1 MRNRLLAGVALAT
14 GAMIASPVSAQFY
27 LQSRDFSDKPVKGA
41 EAGIVQPLPGATE
54 AEERAGLVW
63 TMRAALNVAAL
74 QCQFEPTL
82 VTVDNYNAVL
92 KDHST
97 ELKSSFDALNKYFV
111 RTAKTK
117 AAGQM
122 ALDQFGTRTYSSVTS
137 VYSQLNFCQTA
148 ASIGRDAVFTP
159 RGEFGDLA
167 ERRMRELRNAIAKP
181 WGEQKFSRYI
191 GFDPYPVA
199 MPRLDPICW
208 DKKMRWQTKKCGAQT
223 MLAAPALVG
232 TGIAA
237 R

>member
-1 MRNRLLAGVALAT
+1 MRNRLLAGVAALAA
-14 GAMIASPVSAQFY
+14 GVMMASPASAQFF
-27 LQSRDFSDKPVKGA
+27 LQSRDLSDKPVKGA

-63 TMRAALNVAAL
+63 TLRAALNVAAL

-82 VTVDNYNAVL
+82 VTVDNYNAML

-97 ELKSSFDALNKYFV
+97 ELKSSFDALNKYFT
-111 RTAKTK
+111 RTTKTK
-117 AAGQM
+117 AAGQT
-122 ALDQFGTRTYSSVTS
+122 ALDQFGTRTYSSVTA

-148 ASIGRDAVFTP
+148 ASIGRDAVFAP
-159 RGEFGDLA
+159 RGGFGDLA
-167 ERRMRELRNAIAKP
+167 ELRMRELRNAIAKP
-181 WGEQKFSRYI
+181 WGEQKFPRYI
-191 GFDPYPVA
+191 GIDPYPVA

-223 MLAAPALVG
+223 WPAG